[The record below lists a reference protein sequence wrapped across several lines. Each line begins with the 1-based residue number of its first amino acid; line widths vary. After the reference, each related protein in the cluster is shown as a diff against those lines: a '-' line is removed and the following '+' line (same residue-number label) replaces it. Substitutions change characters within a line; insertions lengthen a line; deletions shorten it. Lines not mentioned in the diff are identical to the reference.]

1 MRFGLEKVEA
11 ALSARGRTPTMSEP
25 DERKDAIVRDIVEAM
40 ISLQGFG
47 EKQGEACD
55 SGSNREITPTFNPC
69 QPPFGKI

>member
-25 DERKDAIVRDIVEAM
+25 DEREDAIVRDLREARV
-40 ISLQGFG
+40 SLQGLG

-55 SGSNREITPTFNPC
+55 LGSNR
-69 QPPFGKI
+69 